1 MKHDWKWQQAPGSLP
16 HVDSDSEGRLD
27 RAEPNCYSLRLLV
40 DLHKT
45 SPCRHDDF
53 TGPIL
58 SCALILFIGCELSWR
73 RHGRTVL
80 PGTTSVPEVGF
91 IFGRSL
97 FETPVS
103 FVFLRFVR
111 MELRLLRRFQW
122 SKFQIVKMGH
132 GEWTS
137 SRWWFQGFFVFS
149 PIWGSFPFGLIF
161 FKWVET
167 TNWILTF
174 VEFSEAFP
182 LGVVLN
188 YALGLVC
195 SRPTR
200 LWSDPKKQ
208 PCISKIGK
216 FRKQWK
222 IKAKL
227 D

>member
-27 RAEPNCYSLRLLV
+27 RAEPNCCSLRLLV

-58 SCALILFIGCELSWR
+58 SCALILFDANCPDADMAELFYPEQR
-73 RHGRTVL
+73 RCLRLVS
-80 PGTTSVPEVGF
+80 SVF
-91 IFGRSL
+91 ASL
-97 FETPVS
+97 FLKHLG
-103 FVFLRFVR
+103 FLRFVR